1 MAAAAEGGLEVAVS
15 LHSEGETGTEWSLG
29 CWRLSPKPTQFFINK
44 AQFGRNVQTGE
55 TWAEAVTKELHSD
68 GPRASPRPLH
78 ASPQGLCRG
87 LPPAF
92 RHRRGCFYFLHLTR
106 QPEIKFSFFLK
117 SPKIA

>member
-55 TWAEAVTKELHSD
+55 T
-68 GPRASPRPLH
+68 
-78 ASPQGLCRG
+78 
-87 LPPAF
+87 
-92 RHRRGCFYFLHLTR
+92 
-106 QPEIKFSFFLK
+106 
-117 SPKIA
+117 

>member
-55 TWAEAVTKELHSD
+55 TWAEAVTRELHSD
-68 GPRASPRPLH
+68 GPRASPRPLTH
-78 ASPQGLCRG
+78 
-87 LPPAF
+87 LPKGFAVDCHQPSVIDVAAF
-92 RHRRGCFYFLHLTR
+92 TFCTSRAGPKSSFL
-106 QPEIKFSFFLK
+106 FF
-117 SPKIA
+117 

>member
-55 TWAEAVTKELHSD
+55 TWAEAVTRELHSD
-68 GPRASPRPLH
+68 GPRASPPAPPRISPRALLWTATSLPSSTWLLLLFAPH
-78 ASPQGLCRG
+78 A
-87 LPPAF
+87 PA
-92 RHRRGCFYFLHLTR
+92 R
-106 QPEIKFSFFLK
+106 K
-117 SPKIA
+117 